1 MPNDEGKE
9 AINTKFTELCTQR
22 GALTHQ
28 IDKLSKQLSAVDA
41 QIDGLD
47 VAMSVVTQLE
57 VQLDNEA
64 EKEPSDS
71 PAG

>member
-9 AINTKFTELCTQR
+9 
-22 GALTHQ
+22 
-28 IDKLSKQLSAVDA
+28 AVDA